1 LAKTVLPS
9 TTLQIHYRSA
19 YRELIQFSN
28 ASFYSNRLS
37 VPARH
42 PADEIRRKRPVE
54 MIRVDGSYVDQTNPE
69 EAKCVA
75 EVLRDIWASAGATP
89 PTIGVVT
96 FNRKQADLIEEVLED
111 RAEGDPAFRAALA
124 RERERVEGG
133 EDMGLF
139 VKNVE
144 NVQGDER
151 DVIVFSSTFGRNAQG
166 TFRRSFGVLG
176 QTGGER
182 RLNVAVTRARQK
194 VILVTSMPIPLISD
208 LLSTRRQAVS
218 PRDFLQ
224 AYFEYA
230 RALSDG
236 DLDAAEALL
245 LRLTPE
251 QRRQRARAEC
261 CDGLETAVAE
271 EIRSLGWEP
280 VLASDDGAFGLDFAI
295 EDPRTGLYRI
305 GIECDAPRH
314 SLLQSARARELW
326 RPDVLRRS
334 IPIIHRVSSHRWF
347 HEPEQERE
355 RLHRAVNSAMG
366 VLA

>member
-1 LAKTVLPS
+1 MLPS

-28 ASFYSNRLS
+28 ASFYVNRLS
-37 VPARH
+37 IPARH

-54 MIRVDGSYVDQTNPE
+54 MIRVDGTYVDQTNPQ
-69 EAKCVA
+69 EAERVA
-75 EVLRDIWASAGATP
+75 DVLRDIWANGGAAA

-96 FNRKQADLIEEVLED
+96 FNRKQADLIEEVLEY
-111 RAEGDPAFRAALA
+111 RAERDSAFRTALT
-124 RERERVEGG
+124 RERDRVEGG

-151 DVIVFSSTFGRNAQG
+151 DVIVFSSTFGRNPQG

-194 VILVTSMPIPLISD
+194 VVLVTSMPIALISD
-208 LLSTRRQAVS
+208 LLSTRRQATS

-236 DLDAAEALL
+236 DLDTAEALL
-245 LRLTPE
+245 SRLTPE
-251 QRRQRARAEC
+251 QRRQGSRYEGG
-261 CDGLETAVAE
+261 DGLESAVAD

-280 VLASDDGAFGLDFAI
+280 ASVSDDGAFGLDFAV
-295 EDPRTGLYRI
+295 EDPRTGLYGI

-314 SLLQSARARELW
+314 PLLESARAREMW

-334 IPIIHRVSSHRWF
+334 IPQIHRVSSHRWF

-355 RLHRAVNSAMG
+355 RLRRAVISAMG